1 MMAKVLMSKRGRLT
15 LPTETRRS
23 LALEGE
29 TEFEVEVDEARDVII
44 LRPIFDV
51 PREDAW
57 AFTPEHRRLLA
68 RSYQDAREGRDYRL
82 SESELLQFVEWW
94 HAQPQ
99 SKSDADVSDAEFAHL
114 VDQWLTSI
122 KR

>member
-1 MMAKVLMSKRGRLT
+1 MKKVLMSRQGRLT
-15 LPTETRRS
+15 LPVELRRC

-29 TEFEVEVDEARDVII
+29 TKFEIEVDEARDAII
-44 LRPIFDV
+44 LRPVFDV
-51 PREDAW
+51 PKEDAW

-68 RSYQDAREGRDYRL
+68 RAHQDAREGRIYRL
-82 SESELLQFVEWW
+82 SESDLMQFVEWW

-99 SKSDADVSDAEFAHL
+99 SKADADLSDAEFAHL
-114 VDQWLTSI
+114 VDQWLTST